1 MKYAKEVLD
10 LMSAFPGREW
20 RMAELVRDA
29 SGGRELA
36 RRERDAMRQAILRVL
51 EALQDCGQVQRIEY
65 ARNSL
70 TTPGARC
77 DTSKLA
83 PATDHATIPPGHCV
97 LREARKPKPPPMRAL
112 MMSGLRLLG
121 QASFPPRFDHREPL
135 RDAATRRVRHPPRCR
150 CDE

>member
-97 LREARKPKPPPMRAL
+97 LRERPASLKPKPADAGFLLIRPAL
-112 MMSGLRLLG
+112 AWTGVIS
-121 QASFPPRFDHREPL
+121 
-135 RDAATRRVRHPPRCR
+135 AAL
-150 CDE
+150 